1 MTWIDE
7 VKLFLSV
14 PIDRLLSITAYGE
27 AGSEG
32 GEGMM
37 AVLNV
42 IRNRTTNLGAFG
54 DSSIL
59 AATNSP
65 YHAVILKEKQFS
77 MFNPGDPVR
86 TIAERLVSNWNN
98 EIASKESLKKAHE
111 LSIMLLQGIL
121 ADNTGGADHYHAT
134 YVSPQWASIMPV
146 TGQIGSHIFY
156 ASGKV
161 LGTIA
166 EFFGE
171 RPLTGLLLVGIGLG
185 ALFMLMKRR
194 RG

>member
-1 MTWIDE
+1 MAWIDQ
-7 VKLFLSV
+7 VSLFLSV
-14 PIDRLLSITAYGE
+14 SVDRILAITAYGE
-27 AGSEG
+27 AGAEG

-37 AVLNV
+37 AVINV
-42 IRNRTTNLGAFG
+42 VRNRTTNLGAFG

-86 TIAERLVSNWNN
+86 TIAERIASNWDS
-98 EIASKESLKKAHE
+98 EVSSKESLRKAHE

-161 LGTIA
+161 LGTIT

-185 ALFMLMKRR
+185 ALLMIMKRR